1 MSCDKTEIVRAGGDR
16 LVVVPD
22 PTQPIAVVSGG
33 QRGPAGAPG
42 GAEFSRKAA
51 QALGGHRVVRAL
63 ANDEVDYATS
73 SDTAH
78 ADLIVGVTTGAANS
92 GASVLVRS
100 GGAMQDSSWSWSLGA
115 VFCGENGVLTQ
126 TPPGTGFIRQIGIA
140 DAPDR
145 IIIDLR
151 PPIML

>member
-1 MSCDKTEIVRAGGDR
+1 MSCGKTEIVRAGGDR

-63 ANDEVDYATS
+63 ANDEVDYAS
-73 SDTAH
+73 SDEIAH
-78 ADLIVGVTTGAANS
+78 AALIVGVTMGAAS
-92 GASVLVRS
+92 AGAAILVR
-100 GGAMQDSSWSWSLGA
+100 GGGELQDDSWSWSLGA
-115 VFCGENGVLTQ
+115 VFCGLNGVLTQ
-126 TPPGTGFIRQIGIA
+126 TPPASGFIRQIGIA